1 MNVNELFDMMN
12 NFGLYGVMQ
21 EMGLQ
26 GHELTQ
32 MKIIVLGA
40 AAVIGLL
47 LCLLGL
53 KIVRVWAALTGL
65 VGGFAAGVTA
75 GEMLGLNE
83 TGILIAGAALGII
96 LAVLGAVLY
105 RVGVFL
111 LVFITV
117 SCFCIYVI
125 NPRDWLFTA
134 VCLGIGLAAGILA
147 IWFVIVLTILST
159 SLFGAALAG
168 TAVYYLL
175 PVTGELILIAL
186 CAVFCII
193 GILVQLLLESRKQK
207 KKNLKKAA
215 EIREERSTAN
225 EVEKARAV
233 MENLDKI
240 SDGDPEEE
248 DLTIIELDEE
258 ESEEN

>member
-1 MNVNELFDMMN
+1 M
-12 NFGLYGVMQ
+12 
-21 EMGLQ
+21 
-26 GHELTQ
+26 
-32 MKIIVLGA
+32 
-40 AAVIGLL
+40 
-47 LCLLGL
+47 
-53 KIVRVWAALTGL
+53 
-65 VGGFAAGVTA
+65 
-75 GEMLGLNE
+75 
-83 TGILIAGAALGII
+83 
-96 LAVLGAVLY
+96 
-105 RVGVFL
+105 
-111 LVFITV
+111 
-117 SCFCIYVI
+117 
-125 NPRDWLFTA
+125 
-134 VCLGIGLAAGILA
+134 
-147 IWFVIVLTILST
+147 
-159 SLFGAALAG
+159 
-168 TAVYYLL
+168 
-175 PVTGELILIAL
+175 TGELILIAL